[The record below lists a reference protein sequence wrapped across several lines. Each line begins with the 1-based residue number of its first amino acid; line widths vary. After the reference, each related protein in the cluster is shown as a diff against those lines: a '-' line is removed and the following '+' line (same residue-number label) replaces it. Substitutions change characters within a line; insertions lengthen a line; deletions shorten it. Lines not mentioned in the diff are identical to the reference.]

1 METVRWYKSC
11 SRVRKVSCECRARK
25 RFSQRKVTF
34 WRTVEMENVENI
46 WRFQK
51 QQYDSLLAGTKGV
64 YNIKAA
70 KLSQKSRPPTA
81 LPCHVT
87 QGPQE
92 RMRGLRW
99 KWATTLPQTR
109 TSCNLPY
116 SSDHS
121 FAKELSILLF
131 RMKLLTGVGNDVK
144 TRSVNRDWRPTSL
157 AIAELS
163 FKSWNIWTK

>member
-1 METVRWYKSC
+1 MVRWYKSC
-11 SRVRKVSCECRARK
+11 RRVRKVSCECRARK
-25 RFSQRKVTF
+25 RFCNAQRRVTF

-51 QQYDSLLAGTKGV
+51 QQYDSLLAWMKGV
-64 YNIKAA
+64 YNIMAA

-87 QGPQE
+87 QGPQ
-92 RMRGLRW
+92 GW
-99 KWATTLPQTR
+99 KWATNLPQTR

-116 SSDHS
+116 SDQS

-131 RMKLLTGVGNDVK
+131 RIKLLTGVGSDVK

-157 AIAELS
+157 AIAELF
-163 FKSWNIWTK
+163 FKAWNI